1 MFMLRPSDFPSR
13 NVSYRKVSQR
23 YTWRY
28 YKDVKG
34 FFFFAI
40 QKIGSNLKYR
50 DKEKVNDDIYR
61 AGKTMCAQWL

>member
-1 MFMLRPSDFPSR
+1 MISLLGMYLTERYHRDILEDITKMLRDF
-13 NVSYRKVSQR
+13 
-23 YTWRY
+23 
-28 YKDVKG
+28 

-61 AGKTMCAQWL
+61 AGKTMRAQWL